1 MAKRKKS
8 KKRRELWTGVAVL
21 SAILVVLVGIAVSL
35 AGTPGQ
41 LSENTVPTMTLET
54 QPPTLPPPEENPY
67 GPMDF
72 QYEGQYLT
80 CIAGESTLG
89 IDVSTYQ
96 GQIDWQQVAESP
108 VEFVMIRVGYRGYES
123 GWIQDDDYAKAN
135 YEGAKA
141 AGLKVG
147 VYFFSQALDEWEAVE
162 EASFVLSK
170 IKGWELDLPVVY
182 DWEYVKE
189 EARTG
194 QMDARQVT
202 DCTLAFCRVIKA
214 AGYQPMV
221 YFNTHQAEEYL
232 ILEEVTQYP
241 FWLAMYSDRMTYEYK
256 VQMWQ
261 YTDKGKVPG
270 IEGNVDLNLWFT
282 YAKP

>member
-8 KKRRELWTGVAVL
+8 KKRKELWMGVAVL
-21 SAILVVLVGIAVSL
+21 SVILAVLLGIALSL
-35 AGTPGQ
+35 AGEPAPPSVEEFPTQPPQ
-41 LSENTVPTMTLET
+41 TV
-54 QPPTLPPPEENPY
+54 PPTLPPPEENPY

-80 CIAGESTLG
+80 CTAGESTLG
-89 IDVSTYQ
+89 IDVSTHQ
-96 GQIDWQQVAESP
+96 GVIDWQQVAASP

-123 GWIQDDDYAKAN
+123 GWIQADDYAKAN

-162 EASFVLSK
+162 EASFVLSA
-170 IKGWELDLPVVY
+170 IKDWQLDLPVVY

-194 QMDARQVT
+194 RMNARQVT
-202 DCTLAFCRVIKA
+202 DCTLAFCRVIQA

-221 YFNTHQAEEYL
+221 YFNTHQAQEHL
-232 ILEEVTQYP
+232 ILEEVTAYP
-241 FWLAMYSDRMTYEYK
+241 FWLAMYSDRMTYAYK
-256 VQMWQ
+256 VRMWQ

-270 IEGNVDLNLWFT
+270 IEGSVDLNLLFT
-282 YAKP
+282 YPQT

>member
-1 MAKRKKS
+1 MAKRKKA
-8 KKRRELWTGVAVL
+8 KQRRELWMGVIVLSVTLAVL
-21 SAILVVLVGIAVSL
+21 LGIAVSL
-35 AGTPGQ
+35 AGKP
-41 LSENTVPTMTLET
+41 SEPSLETAPTKPSET

-80 CIAGESTLG
+80 CTAGESILG

-96 GQIDWQQVAESP
+96 GDIDWEQVAASP
-108 VEFVMIRVGYRGYES
+108 VEFVMIRIGYRGYES
-123 GWIQDDDYAKAN
+123 GWIQADDYAQAN

-162 EASFVLSK
+162 EASFVLAK
-170 IKGWELDLPVVY
+170 IKNWELDLPVVY

-202 DCTLAFCRVIKA
+202 DCTLAFCRVIQA

-221 YFNTHQAEEYL
+221 YFNTHQADEHL
-232 ILEEVTQYP
+232 IIEEVTGYP

-270 IEGNVDLNLWFT
+270 IEGHVDMDLLFLYPET
-282 YAKP
+282 